1 MNSKIPYTP
10 REMFQGTKVD
20 AGTELKSASIIRK
33 RLHEGLGACTDP
45 AWSRIARHFAEAI
58 CCSETPLSNV
68 TTESVS
74 KVHEDDAFWLQ
85 FRGQIDLATLNLPKG
100 TGAAPV
106 HVAEGPMGLEEF
118 LHAAKMVLPKTMP
131 ITPTYPRSTW
141 PQDAAM
147 TADSHSFCTP
157 VQGMESKSRMSAT
170 SQSKGHALGSKRPL
184 QKSADDNCT
193 PKTVPAGNRRR
204 RRATAATESSP
215 HFQSPPP
222 KTTPYDNS
230 VFFSPGH
237 EAAQSL
243 LALRKAVI

>member
-1 MNSKIPYTP
+1 MS
-10 REMFQGTKVD
+10 QGTTED
-20 AGTELKSASIIRK
+20 DGTELKITSIIRK
-33 RLHEGLGACTDP
+33 QLHEGLGACTEP

-58 CCSETPLSNV
+58 CCLETPLSNV
-68 TTESVS
+68 KASVS

-85 FRGQIDLATLNLPKG
+85 FRGQIDIATLHLPKG
-100 TGAAPV
+100 TEAAPV

-118 LHAAKMVLPKTMP
+118 LHAAKILLPKTMN
-131 ITPTYPRSTW
+131 ITPTYTRSTW

-157 VQGMESKSRMSAT
+157 VQGIESKSRMSAT

-193 PKTVPAGNRRR
+193 PKTVPAGKRRR

>member
-1 MNSKIPYTP
+1 ML
-10 REMFQGTKVD
+10 QGTTED
-20 AGTELKSASIIRK
+20 NGTELKSTLIIRK
-33 RLHEGLGACTDP
+33 RLHEGRGANTDL

-58 CCSETPLSNV
+58 CCSQTPLSNM
-68 TTESVS
+68 TESVI
-74 KVHEDDAFWLQ
+74 KVHADDAFWLQ

-100 TGAAPV
+100 TAAAPI

-131 ITPTYPRSTW
+131 ITPTYPRSNW
-141 PQDAAM
+141 PQDATM

-157 VQGMESKSRMSAT
+157 VQGIESKSRMSAT

-193 PKTVPAGNRRR
+193 PKTVPAGKRRR
-204 RRATAATESSP
+204 RRATAATESSL